1 MKILEIQIPAIRA
14 HPWAGNQA
22 TESKS
27 RLKPAQNYP
36 KLRKFEKQEKQQET
50 SCMTEFSTL
59 EMNFRSADAANHVN
73 RDPGGDYIDS

>member
-1 MKILEIQIPAIRA
+1 MKIPEIQIPGIRD
-14 HPWAGNQA
+14 HPRAGNQA

-27 RLKPAQNYP
+27 RVRPPQNHP

-59 EMNFRSADAANHVN
+59 KMNFRSADAAN
-73 RDPGGDYIDS
+73 RSGMKMLPPRF